1 MTAREPYEIID
12 RLPTADEHRKLSRSV
27 GWQDHIDDSV
37 LEESL
42 RRSIRGVVALHDHA
56 AVAMAR
62 LVGDGVHY
70 FYVQDVVVH
79 PDHEGNGLASDLT
92 DRLVAWVGDH
102 ATSPAFVGLFASPDA
117 EGVYEGLGFATND
130 MTGMH
135 RLL

>member
-1 MTAREPYEIID
+1 MRASDFEILD
-12 RLPTADEHRKLSRSV
+12 RLPTPQEHRELSRSV
-27 GWQDHIDDSV
+27 GWEDHIDDSI

-42 RRSIRGVVALHDHA
+42 DRSIRGVVALRGGD
-56 AVAMAR
+56 AVGMAR

-92 DRLVAWVGDH
+92 SRLVDWVAEH

-117 EGVYEGLGFATND
+117 ESVYESLGFSTKD

-135 RLL
+135 RIL